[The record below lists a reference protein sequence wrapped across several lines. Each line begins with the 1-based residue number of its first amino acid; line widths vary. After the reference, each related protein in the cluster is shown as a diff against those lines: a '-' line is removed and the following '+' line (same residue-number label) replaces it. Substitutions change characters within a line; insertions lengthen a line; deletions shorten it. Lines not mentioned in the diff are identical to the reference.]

1 MHSDNPFLSIPQ
13 TSVCYRT
20 QDFSD
25 PVVYPNESMSNPV
38 AQTDPYLSLWDR
50 VSPQCNQN
58 LTKMSLIGII
68 TSVILQQC
76 RKNNFGNF
84 PSSEDALDLRTKS
97 ESSELLNHFLNLA
110 SESRFQGYNVQQ
122 RGDEISMDLEQGSR
136 DWHWTPIGS
145 TNLNARAT
153 ESFDELSDKGADYAV
168 NKFTSLQH
176 SYPASQS
183 FDRRNSEL
191 MDSLRKATTSNLS
204 FQTENAFFSNKCPVV
219 SWNPNTDVW
228 NEGLKDGKVITD
240 VPSKAA
246 NVNQLTP
253 TNSYVGRYSPPLNF
267 SAFAMDQNM
276 VCPICRKCFR
286 FEKNL
291 LRHLQKTHA
300 TGTGESVL
308 KCKLCNYT
316 TRHYS
321 NMYVHIRTHTGDKPY
336 SCSACGVSFTQGS
349 SLKLHIK
356 SRHHDNG
363 NYFSLTRKPGKNN
376 LTKLWTRVLKKD
388 LPKYNSLMMSQQTGS
403 PKEDLSRILFSASR
417 SNTWSTLNPCNSKSF
432 VKIQKSRNYIRQAK
446 FIDMCSSSIFQFPL
460 KDSLQKDY
468 PNSILSTDRLE
479 EDVYSNHELCGVGGI
494 TELNPLSDWC
504 EFGGEDKSR
513 NRKDRNTTAEQQ
525 AVSSCECKPL
535 LSDQV
540 YSGSPY
546 HLSSC
551 KNSRTDE
558 LSKLYT
564 GARNRSSLKEPLH
577 AFAADVV
584 INPSLHSPQ
593 GYSPATSHPRESAKE
608 TKDSSS
614 GWFASKGAAS
624 RTDDLKC
631 ERADWRIK
639 QLPFSIAALQS

>member
-1 MHSDNPFLSIPQ
+1 MHSDNPFLSVPQ
-13 TSVCYRT
+13 TPP

-25 PVVYPNESMSNPV
+25 TVIYPNDSMSNLV
-38 AQTDPYLSLWDR
+38 AQTDPYFSLWDAIA
-50 VSPQCNQN
+50 SQCNQN
-58 LTKMSLIGII
+58 LTSLSLIGII

-76 RKNNFGNF
+76 RKNNFGAF

-97 ESSELLNHFLNLA
+97 ESSELLNHFLNWA
-110 SESRFQGYNVQQ
+110 TWSRFQGYSVQQ
-122 RGDEISMDLEQGSR
+122 QGGEISMDLEQGSR
-136 DWHWTPIGS
+136 DWHWTPIAS
-145 TNLNARAT
+145 TNLNSRAT
-153 ESFDELSDKGADYAV
+153 ESLDELGDKGAEHAV
-168 NKFTSLQH
+168 SKFTSLQH
-176 SYPASQS
+176 SYPVSQS
-183 FDRRNSEL
+183 CDRKKPEL
-191 MDSLRKATTSNLS
+191 MDSLRKATMANLS
-204 FQTENAFFSNKCPVV
+204 FQTENAFFSNKCSAF
-219 SWNPNTDVW
+219 SWNPNTDAL
-228 NEGLKDGKVITD
+228 NQGLNDGKAITD
-240 VPSKAA
+240 VPSKAT
-246 NVNQLTP
+246 NVNQLTIA
-253 TNSYVGRYSPPLNF
+253 NSYVGRYSPPLNF

-403 PKEDLSRILFSASR
+403 SKEDLSRILFSDNQP
-417 SNTWSTLNPCNSKSF
+417 NTWSTLDPGNSKSF

-446 FIDMCSSSIFQFPL
+446 FIDMCSSSIFQSPL

-468 PNSILSTDRLE
+468 PNSILPTDKFE
-479 EDVYSNHELCGVGGI
+479 GGIYSNHELCGIGGI
-494 TELNPLSDWC
+494 TELNPSSGWC
-504 EFGGEDKSR
+504 EVDHEGKSKS
-513 NRKDRNTTAEQQ
+513 RKDRSTISEQ
-525 AVSSCECKPL
+525 AGISCEFKPS
-535 LSDQV
+535 LSNQM
-540 YSGSPY
+540 YSGLSC
-546 HLSSC
+546 HMSSC

-564 GARNRSSLKEPLH
+564 RARDRSLSNEPLH
-577 AFAADVV
+577 AVTTDVV
-584 INPSLHSPQ
+584 RNSSFHSPQ
-593 GYSPATSHPRESAKE
+593 GYSPTMSNSREAAREK
-608 TKDSSS
+608 KDSSS
-614 GWFASKGAAS
+614 SWYISRGAAPI
-624 RTDDLKC
+624 TDDLKR
-631 ERADWRIK
+631 ESVDWRIK

>member
-1 MHSDNPFLSIPQ
+1 MHSDNPFLSVPQ
-13 TSVCYRT
+13 TPMCYRT

-25 PVVYPNESMSNPV
+25 PVLYPNDSMSNLV
-38 AQTDPYLSLWDR
+38 AQTDPYFSLWDR
-50 VSPQCNQN
+50 VAPQCNQN
-58 LTKMSLIGII
+58 LTRLSLIGII

-76 RKNNFGNF
+76 RKNNFAAF
-84 PSSEDALDLRTKS
+84 PSSENALDLRTKS
-97 ESSELLNHFLNLA
+97 ESSELLNHFLNLT
-110 SESRFQGYNVQQ
+110 SMSRFQGYNVQQ
-122 RGDEISMDLEQGSR
+122 HGDEISMDLEQGSR
-136 DWHWTPIGS
+136 DWHWTPIAS
-145 TNLNARAT
+145 SNLSARAT
-153 ESFDELSDKGADYAV
+153 ESFDELGDKGAEHAV
-168 NKFTSLQH
+168 NKFPSLQH
-176 SYPASQS
+176 LYPASQS
-183 FDRRNSEL
+183 FERKNPEL
-191 MDSLRKATTSNLS
+191 MDSLRKTTMSNLN
-204 FQTENAFFSNKCPVV
+204 FQTENAFFSDKRSAF
-219 SWNPNTDVW
+219 SWNPNTDVL
-228 NEGLKDGKVITD
+228 NQGLKDGKAITD

-246 NVNQLTP
+246 NVNQLTQA
-253 TNSYVGRYSPPLNF
+253 NSYVGRYSPPLNF

-403 PKEDLSRILFSASR
+403 PKEDLSRILFSDSHP
-417 SNTWSTLNPCNSKSF
+417 NTWNTLNPGNSKSF
-432 VKIQKSRNYIRQAK
+432 VKIQKSRNYMRQAK
-446 FIDMCSSSIFQFPL
+446 FIDMCSSSIFQSPL
-460 KDSLQKDY
+460 EDSLQKDY
-468 PNSILSTDRLE
+468 PNSILSAEKFE
-479 EDVYSNHELCGVGGI
+479 EGIYSNHELCGAGGI
-494 TELNPLSDWC
+494 TELNALSGWC
-504 EFGGEDKSR
+504 EVDREGKSKSM
-513 NRKDRNTTAEQQ
+513 KDRSTIAEQQ
-525 AVSSCECKPL
+525 AVISCEFKPSG
-535 LSDQV
+535 LSC
-540 YSGSPY
+540 
-546 HLSSC
+546 HMSSC
-551 KNSRTDE
+551 KSSRTDE

-564 GARNRSSLKEPLH
+564 RARNRSALKEPLH
-577 AFAADVV
+577 SITADVV
-584 INPSLHSPQ
+584 RNSSFHSPQ
-593 GYSPATSHPRESAKE
+593 GYSPTMIHPRETAKE
-608 TKDSSS
+608 TEDSSS
-614 GWFASKGAAS
+614 GWYTSKGAAP

-631 ERADWRIK
+631 ESDDWRIK